1 MSKELEALEEIRDF
15 RYGKDKLL
23 VCQTAMYDDIKQALQ
38 RLEAIDNANPSEAL
52 KWLEDKG
59 EQWVE
64 RGLNPDIVQ
73 YKETQSYR
81 EIKQALLKAQEMEKE
96 LKAIEIIKKNI
107 YFEFSK
113 NSVQLKDYTD
123 LDYDYT
129 IIYPI
134 STEEIEIL
142 KDVFKDEKI

>member
-1 MSKELEALEEIRDF
+1 MNKELEALEEIRDF

-81 EIKQALLKAQEMEKE
+81 EIKQALLKAQEQEKE
-96 LKAIEIIKKNI
+96 LKAFEIIKKKKVNVI
-107 YFEFSK
+107 RLFTNGFDIDLYHSNLRDELKLTQEEFEL
-113 NSVQLKDYTD
+113 LKEV
-123 LDYDYT
+123 L
-129 IIYPI
+129 
-134 STEEIEIL
+134 S
-142 KDVFKDEKI
+142 DER

>member
-96 LKAIEIIKKNI
+96 LKAIEIIK
-107 YFEFSK
+107 F
-113 NSVQLKDYTD
+113 
-123 LDYDYT
+123 
-129 IIYPI
+129 
-134 STEEIEIL
+134 
-142 KDVFKDEKI
+142 

>member
-1 MSKELEALEEIRDF
+1 MSKGLEALEEIRDF

-52 KWLEDKG
+52 KWLDDIG

-81 EIKQALLKAQEMEKE
+81 EIKQALLKAQEQEKE
-96 LKAIEIIKKNI
+96 LKAFEIIKKKKVNVI
-107 YFEFSK
+107 RLFTNGFDIDLYHSNLRDELKLTQEEFEL
-113 NSVQLKDYTD
+113 LK
-123 LDYDYT
+123 
-129 IIYPI
+129 
-134 STEEIEIL
+134 E
-142 KDVFKDEKI
+142 VFKDEKI